1 MLIVSPNLIIPA
13 EEFELSFSRSSGKGG
28 QNVNK
33 VSTKAL
39 LKWNFKDSNAMPQA
53 MKTRF
58 RNHFGTRINLLGE
71 VVIQSDRYRSQLQN
85 ENDCF
90 DKLLEMIK
98 VVEFPPKAR
107 RKTKPS
113 KAQKK
118 KRLDSKRKN
127 SEKKSERRK
136 IY

>member
-58 RNHFGTRINLLGE
+58 RNQFATRINLLGE

-98 VVEFPPKAR
+98 LVEFPPKAR